1 MIDKIKFKIG
11 KKKAMLEYIC
21 GHLKREYYFSVIEDL
36 FLYCF
41 NLLTYTY
48 VQPTLLNIHI
58 KRRCILSLIPFD
70 FIRILFH
77 FLMKS
82 HQGLNS

>member
-21 GHLKREYYFSVIEDL
+21 EHLKREYYFSVIEDL

-41 NLLTYTY
+41 NLAT
-48 VQPTLLNIHI
+48 
-58 KRRCILSLIPFD
+58 D
-70 FIRILFH
+70 IRIGTAYSIKYLYQKK
-77 FLMKS
+77 MYIKS
-82 HQGLNS
+82 FSL